1 MRTKHPYRVFVM
13 FFLLAWSMLFPYKR
27 SRTPIKSLAKKPGV
41 NTALIK
47 WLETSTIRPNLRRGG
62 RGRGRKKVVPMQ
74 NNEEVE
80 GAATYPSPEV
90 TMPSQYH
97 FGRTLGRDKHCV
109 LGGFV
114 QFKSQPQAK
123 GKVQDTGFDW
133 LTQILASPGWKGR
146 KEGPAHCSPV

>member
-1 MRTKHPYRVFVM
+1 
-13 FFLLAWSMLFPYKR
+13 
-27 SRTPIKSLAKKPGV
+27 
-41 NTALIK
+41 
-47 WLETSTIRPNLRRGG
+47 
-62 RGRGRKKVVPMQ
+62 MQ
-74 NNEEVE
+74 NNEKVE

-146 KEGPAHCSPV
+146 KEWERRGEIEGRKKGRHSSIFETPIHPSKP